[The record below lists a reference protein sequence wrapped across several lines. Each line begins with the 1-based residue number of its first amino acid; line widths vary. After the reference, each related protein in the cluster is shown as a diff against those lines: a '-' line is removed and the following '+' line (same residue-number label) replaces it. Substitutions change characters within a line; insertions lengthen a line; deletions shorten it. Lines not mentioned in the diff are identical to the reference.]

1 MDSRNWTPQDDWQL
15 NERKKERRIAFVSSS
30 NYTHMSSKK
39 THFQKKTEEK
49 SIEQNN
55 NNTYL
60 KFVPSYELVKKK
72 LHIPTKE

>member
-1 MDSRNWTPQDDWQL
+1 MNGGA
-15 NERKKERRIAFVSSS
+15 EYKAKKEEEE
-30 NYTHMSSKK
+30 KK
-39 THFQKKTEEK
+39 TDKKKKKKKKHGEK
-49 SIEQNN
+49 N